1 MGLRGT
7 LSCARDL
14 ACTAYLFVFRPCS
27 TMCVDGNQVSRIMH
41 LAYFPH
47 KTFLKWQ
54 GKMKRI
60 PYNKTGT
67 NYGILS
73 AVGESLIE
81 DWNSNETVI
90 PAK

>member
-14 ACTAYLFVFRPCS
+14 ACTAYLLVLRPCS
-27 TMCVDGNQVSRIMH
+27 TMCVGGNQVSRFMH
-41 LAYFPH
+41 LASFPL
-47 KTFLKWQ
+47 KTSLKWQ

-73 AVGESLIE
+73 AVGQSLIE
-81 DWNSNETVI
+81 DWNSNEIEI
-90 PAK
+90 PAR